1 MAEQAPNDLRALCSL
16 AQAEMDSTRLQ
27 LLVQQINHLLETEQS
42 AKKQQREPVRA
53 IPRTDA

>member
-16 AQAEMDSTRLQ
+16 AQAEMDSARLHQ
-27 LLVQQINHLLETEQS
+27 LVQQINHLLETEQS